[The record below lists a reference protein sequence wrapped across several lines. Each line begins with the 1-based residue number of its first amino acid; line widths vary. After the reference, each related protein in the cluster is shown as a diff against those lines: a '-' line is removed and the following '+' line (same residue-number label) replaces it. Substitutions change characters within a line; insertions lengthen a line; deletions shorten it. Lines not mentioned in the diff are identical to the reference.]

1 MLLTS
6 IALCALLSPTLDTP
20 PTPPKPAVAEGHGK
34 LPWFTGT
41 FDEVLAK
48 AKAGNQLV
56 FIDFW
61 TDWCVWC
68 KRLDAGAFA
77 DDSVVESM
85 KDVICY
91 SVNAESETGAPLAAK
106 FKVKGYPALIVL
118 SPDGSV
124 RDTIGGFL
132 TPDQF
137 KTEMQRMRADKG
149 TVSDLRR
156 QVAEE
161 PKNVDRVYALMQ
173 KLASLGDDEGALEQ
187 RNAIPKLDPEG
198 KSLAMHEFAFEK
210 VMEDLNK
217 DWNEK
222 QTLDVSKVMT
232 FLEKETYP
240 PVLFKGW
247 YSVYKMHGYL
257 AQEANQKG
265 EAEEAKKQE
274 GLSFQALRNI
284 WKYAGKDERTNI
296 GPQVALD
303 FFQRRAA
310 ITADEKVFALQ
321 VAKDTHELAPDNAAA
336 VAGLACC
343 LYMNGSKDEAIAKI
357 QRAIEMDPTNKN
369 WPARLAD
376 FQAGS

>member
-6 IALCALLSPTLDTP
+6 IALCALLSPLPAPP
-20 PTPPKPAVAEGHGK
+20 PTTPNVVVLEGHGK

-41 FDEVLAK
+41 FDELLAK
-48 AKAGNQLV
+48 AKASNQII

-68 KRLDAGAFA
+68 KRLDSGAFS
-77 DDSVVESM
+77 DDSVVEAM
-85 KDVICY
+85 KDVLCY
-91 SVNAESETGAPLAAK
+91 SVDAESETGAPLAAK
-106 FKVKGYPALIVL
+106 YKVKGYPALFVL

-124 RDTIGGFL
+124 RDNIGGFL

-173 KLASLGDDEGALEQ
+173 KLTTIGDEEGALEQ

-210 VMEDLNK
+210 VMDEINAG
-217 DWNEK
+217 WNES
-222 QTLDVSKVMT
+222 QTLDVTKVIV

-240 PVLFKGW
+240 TVLFKGW

-265 EAEEAKKQE
+265 QADEAKKQE
-274 GLSFQALRNI
+274 GLSFQALRSI
-284 WKYAGKDERTNI
+284 WKYAGKEERTNI

-310 ITADEKVFALQ
+310 ITADEKTFALQ

-357 QRAIEMDPTNKN
+357 QRAIELDPANKN
-369 WPARLAD
+369 WPLRLAD